1 MIFDTTFL
9 RSKVARRIFVLFIC
23 CALIPITALA
33 LLYYGHFTR
42 QLNVRSQ
49 RQLHQT
55 SKDIGM
61 YIYERL
67 LFLEAEMKMVA
78 SRITSTRLA
87 SLSAPTEGFDSDLEQ
102 HFKAFSLIN
111 DRGKPQPLFGRIQNI
126 PEFTQS
132 EKQHIR
138 SGKTVISTLT
148 YQGTYPPR
156 IMMGIPL
163 DPQRSARDILLGE
176 IDPSFLWGIN
186 EENPWLPMADLC
198 ILDHSNNILFSTLSP
213 PLLFPET
220 AVHAMDSN
228 ISGQFEWEHEKNQ
241 YLAGYWSLFLKA
253 RYYTPKWTVVLSE
266 SKAAVLAPIAT
277 FKRTFPLIILLT
289 LWLVVLLSIIQIRRN
304 LVPLEKLREGTRHI
318 AQQKF
323 DSRVTIKTGDEF
335 AELAASFNTMAD
347 RLNKQFKTLTTI
359 AEIDRAILSTLDTDN
374 IIEVVLNRIHDILP
388 CDCVSVMLFY
398 FGDQDSALTYMR
410 EQGSEIGKEVETVLL
425 KPIDLKELYR
435 NPEFFVT
442 EVSPNTPDFLT
453 PLVKRG
459 NKSFFVF
466 PLFIKQM
473 LSGII
478 ALGYQKPPSYDQE
491 DITHVRRLADQVAVS
506 LSNTRLVEE
515 LEQLHWGTL
524 TALARAIDA
533 KSRWAAGHSERVTKL
548 VLKIGSVLGLSSEE
562 LDVLHRG
569 GMLHDIGKIGVPAD
583 ILDKPGKIS
592 EREKDFIR
600 EHVRW
605 GARILEPISAFAE
618 IMPIVLQ
625 HHERFDGSGYPEGL
639 AGEAIHLNARIL
651 AVADTFDALTSHRP
665 YREAIG
671 REQAIEIIKEG
682 AGSQF
687 DPKIVLAFLE
697 VMTAERRHQEYT
709 TEYAAE
715 SM

>member
-1 MIFDTTFL
+1 
-9 RSKVARRIFVLFIC
+9 
-23 CALIPITALA
+23 
-33 LLYYGHFTR
+33 
-42 QLNVRSQ
+42 
-49 RQLHQT
+49 
-55 SKDIGM
+55 
-61 YIYERL
+61 
-67 LFLEAEMKMVA
+67 
-78 SRITSTRLA
+78 
-87 SLSAPTEGFDSDLEQ
+87 
-102 HFKAFSLIN
+102 
-111 DRGKPQPLFGRIQNI
+111 
-126 PEFTQS
+126 
-132 EKQHIR
+132 
-138 SGKTVISTLT
+138 
-148 YQGTYPPR
+148 
-156 IMMGIPL
+156 
-163 DPQRSARDILLGE
+163 
-176 IDPSFLWGIN
+176 
-186 EENPWLPMADLC
+186 
-198 ILDHSNNILFSTLSP
+198 
-213 PLLFPET
+213 
-220 AVHAMDSN
+220 MDSN